1 MRLLHLMAV
10 RAFRERGLRQM
21 IVCPASAGAAL
32 GMASFWIRHRTTPLF
47 SIPTPPFRISRPER
61 KDPVFSCTPF
71 SGVLG
76 REARI
81 SAQNSFQFKPLK
93 NTHKHTRVN
102 RNAKSLLFLK
112 PVLLQPRQGSQSR

>member
-47 SIPTPPFRISRPER
+47 SVPAPPFRIFRPGGTTRFSLTHRFGRAGSRSEDLSS
-61 KDPVFSCTPF
+61 K
-71 SGVLG
+71 
-76 REARI
+76 
-81 SAQNSFQFKPLK
+81 
-93 NTHKHTRVN
+93 
-102 RNAKSLLFLK
+102 
-112 PVLLQPRQGSQSR
+112 